1 MSKVKNF
8 FSSPLRSALFTLFAT
23 LLIVFVVFAVIM
35 ENNRL
40 SSFDEAVEISLK
52 DMGYQSFAEQDEV
65 ILLKGA
71 LDCHADGSEY
81 YIVILRA
88 KDGFDHAYLIWA
100 RSGEIGAFSKE
111 SSEGLT
117 LEQLPDKYDVRQYDY
132 DFDYFR

>member
-1 MSKVKNF
+1 MSKVKKIF
-8 FSSPLRSALFTLFAT
+8 GSPLKSALFTFFAT
-23 LLIVFVVFAVIM
+23 LIIVLAVFAVIT

-40 SSFDEAVEISLK
+40 ISFDEAVKISLK
-52 DMGYQSFAEQDEV
+52 DIGYQSFAEQDEV

-88 KDGFDHAYLIWA
+88 KDGFDYAYLIWA
-100 RSGEIGAFSKE
+100 RSGEIGASSRE

-117 LEQLPDKYDVRQYDY
+117 INELPAQYDVREYDY
-132 DFDYFR
+132 DFNFF